1 MSIFRKQTSPS
12 QPASR
17 VISVG
22 HDRNWWKIGGIT
34 AASVLGVGTIGFLVT
49 SAWVAQNLSPTIAK
63 QLTKSLG
70 REVTL
75 GQLENIG
82 LNEINF
88 GASSL
93 AANQTSASKV
103 AIKGIDIRFDPLA
116 LLWRRTLK
124 PDITILEPN
133 LYLEQDA
140 QGNWLQ
146 LPTQPP
152 EPPGFIK
159 TEIQG
164 VHIRKARGTVVPFST
179 KKSISFQDVDFNTA
193 FQNKNS
199 KIQAVNFDGQG
210 AIDPAAGT
218 TSGQKAKIA
227 IQGHSSITYGAS
239 GAIAAPATHVEIN
252 GQSLNVA
259 MAHGLLKIPAVD
271 LQKGIIDGNISL
283 DLQPHQPLV
292 VQGVVQVHQATIQVV
307 HVPQLFEQASGTVK
321 ILPQSV
327 QLENVTTLY
336 GQLPGKIAGKIDFQQ
351 GYDLQAQIAPV
362 PVALVTQTLKVRSP
376 VTLAGQVSA
385 RLALTGKLQQPVLS
399 GQAKTTTTAQV
410 DRVLF
415 NQVASDFVVKD
426 GKCLLSGISA
436 SPTVGGAVKG
446 YGEISLTDQPQ
457 LHFDFQGD
465 RLPANV
471 LAITYGQ
478 PLPIAVGLTSLTGQ
492 VFGSASNLTTDLK
505 IQAPQ
510 AAYPSSAN
518 LRISPQGAVQIQ
530 QARVKIAGQEI
541 SGVGNINQGR
551 WQLKVQVPKIDSQK
565 LAALATPV
573 SGQVSILP
581 AFLVGQLSG
590 QMLISGQTQGNHD
603 SLQGQGRLQLQTKAG
618 NIQVTSLRL
627 VKGQWQGDIQT
638 NELLLAK
645 IDPQLF
651 GKLSGKFQI
660 AGDINSTTP
669 EKITAIGS
677 GAIALGQGKITG
689 QNLKL
694 AQGKWHGEF
703 NSDRFDVGQVA
714 PHVQGKLSGRFNL
727 SGDIQKLTPTNIQG
741 QGTGILALSG
751 GQVVARNVQLAHG
764 KWQGEFSPENLEVSQ
779 FAPEVHGRLNGKFN
793 VAGDLQKMTV
803 TNLQATGSG
812 RLQTTGGQVVAK
824 QFQLQNGS
832 WQGDLSLT
840 ALRLGNITKDLPK
853 SLAAGTV
860 TGNLRVGGRVDSFNP
875 RNLSLTGDGQ
885 LSLGKGVV
893 TARAL
898 KINNGQWQGLFG
910 LQAIELQQLPIK
922 LPRDLLTAQI
932 DGQFQLAGQLQQPSV
947 QTAQGSG
954 RLRLPT
960 GQIVAKNLQLFGDRW
975 QGQFQTKAVP
985 LSALLRSLSV
995 GFARSLPASWRSAK
1009 LTSNF
1014 NLNGNLKSFDVKRL
1028 NGDGSGQIDLA
1039 TGRIQLLQGKVANG
1053 VWQGQFNAQ
1062 QIDLPS
1068 VVQLLPDSTVGKQL
1082 QAGKLNATGQVSGN
1096 FDSFDPANLKV
1107 NSQIS
1112 LTGLRLAKL
1121 NVEQNLNGTIQTIPG
1136 QGLNLI
1142 LAGQRDRLE
1151 LSLGEKNQP
1160 LQFSARLADAVAHG
1174 QIVGNDFQVSAQH
1187 IAVDLLTSF
1196 LPPMPQIDNYQL
1208 AGLASGDLSF
1218 NLANGEVTGKNLVVD
1233 KPRIGNV
1240 VGDRLQSSSFKYNNG
1255 VLEVKDGEFRRG
1267 SNQYLIG
1274 ARVVTNSRQPE
1285 YQLTIQVPHGQLS
1298 DVSNLFQISSID
1310 DLLNPFGDRNYGR
1323 ASDLQP
1329 QSTGSDLTNLQ
1340 DQIDRLSE
1348 IKQLQAIQAELQQDN
1363 LIPNLQKLDGDF
1375 TGTIVIS
1382 NAPKSGAYASFN
1394 VQGGNWN
1401 VDQYQF
1407 SQINMQGKWQNGVLS
1422 LAALDLLATNAK
1434 IKVAGDFGI
1443 DRQEAIVNIERFPVE
1458 RLSNTFKLPV
1468 EIAGELNVQAKLSG
1482 SWFDPQLAGTATII
1496 DGKYNQADVPV
1507 INTDFSYAQSR
1518 LQFDS
1523 NGVVTGDAVNN
1534 VVSSSDES
1542 PIKISGSIPY
1552 QLPFALVAPASNEVA
1567 LNIKLQNQGM
1577 KMLDVLSQ
1585 QQALWKGGNGQV
1597 NLTAKGTLNKQ
1608 NLTWKSAK
1616 GTARLQDAV
1625 IKFNALSDNVTA
1637 LNSSVIFDFDRV
1649 QIDKL
1654 VGKYG
1659 AAPVTAV
1666 GSIPISNLL
1675 SFDQPAT
1682 CLGVPANI
1690 PPRQQPLA
1698 VSFDNVQIN
1707 LKDKYAGGVS
1717 GCLILGQGSIT
1728 QPIVSGNIKLAQ
1740 GRITL
1745 PGQSSE
1751 SDAQAARGAA
1761 SDNSPL
1767 QFQNLQVV
1775 LGENVIL
1782 EQFGLLS
1789 LLANGELALN
1799 GTLDRPLP
1807 TGVVHL
1813 PRGQFNLFTSRFRLT
1828 GDNNV
1833 AKFNGNTDA
1842 VVSLNLSTKVLET
1855 SRLPVTVGNER
1866 RETSDTFS
1874 TSLGQVQSVQIE
1886 AVIKDLPISK
1896 LRLDDAE
1903 FLRSKPP
1910 RSKDEILLLLSNG
1923 LGRITAGEEAV
1934 GSGLISLAGT
1944 TLLSGIQTSFSDV
1957 QSSIS
1962 DLLGLSDFRLYPS
1975 FSQSKG
1981 STTSTLGLAGEVGVN
1996 IGDQVSLS
2004 FFQILTGSELPQYSV
2019 RYQINNQLLLRGSSN
2034 FSGDGRVIVEFE
2046 QRF

>member
-1 MSIFRKQTSPS
+1 MSIFRKQTNPP

-17 VISVG
+17 VSSLR

-34 AASVLGVGTIGFLVT
+34 AASVLGVGTIGFLGT

-93 AANQTSASKV
+93 AANQTSTSKI
-103 AIKGIDIRFDPLA
+103 AATGINIRFDPLA
-116 LLWRRTLK
+116 LLWQRTLK
-124 PDITILEPN
+124 PDITILEPE

-140 QGNWLQ
+140 QGNWIKI
-146 LPTQPP
+146 PSQPP
-152 EPPGFIK
+152 EQSGFVK
-159 TEIQG
+159 TEVQG
-164 VHIRKARGTVVPFST
+164 VHIRQARGTVVPFST
-179 KKSISFQDVDFNTA
+179 KKSISFQDVDLNTA
-193 FQNKNS
+193 FQNKGS
-199 KIQAVNFDGQG
+199 KIQSVHFDGKG
-210 AIDPAAGT
+210 EIDNGLGH
-218 TSGQKAKIA
+218 SGGQKAKIA
-227 IQGHSSITYGAS
+227 IKGNSSIAT
-239 GAIAAPATHVEIN
+239 PATHIEIN

-259 MAHGLLKIPAVD
+259 LAHGLLKIPAVD
-271 LQKGIIDGNISL
+271 FQQGIVDGNISL

-292 VQGVVQVHQATIQVV
+292 VQGTVQVHQATIQVV
-307 HVPQLFEQASGTVK
+307 QVPQLFEQASGTVK

-336 GQLPGKIAGKIDFQQ
+336 GRLPGKIAGKIDFQQ

-362 PVALVTQTLKVRSP
+362 PVALVTQALKVRSP
-376 VTLAGQVSA
+376 VPLTGQVSA
-385 RLALTGKLQQPVLS
+385 RLALTGKLRQPVLA
-399 GQAKTTTTAQV
+399 GQVKTTAPAQV
-410 DRVLF
+410 DRVLLK
-415 NQVASDFVVKD
+415 QVASDFVVKD
-426 GKCLLSGISA
+426 GRLLLTGISA
-436 SPTVGGAVKG
+436 SPTVGGVISG
-446 YGEISLTDQPQ
+446 HGEITLTDQPQ
-457 LHFDFQGD
+457 VHFNIQGD
-465 RLPANV
+465 RVPANV
-471 LAITYGQ
+471 FATTYGQ
-478 PLPIAVGLTSLTGQ
+478 PLPIALGLTSFTGQ
-492 VFGSASNLTTDLK
+492 VLGSANNLTTDLK

-510 AAYPSSAN
+510 AAYPGSAS

-541 SGVGNINQGR
+541 SGVGRINQGR
-551 WQLKVQVPKIDSQK
+551 WQLNVQVPKIDSQK
-565 LAALATPV
+565 LAALTTPGHGLV
-573 SGQVSILP
+573 PILP
-581 AFLVGQLSG
+581 AFLAGQISG
-590 QMLISGQTQGNHD
+590 QMLVSGQTRGNND

-618 NIQVTSLRL
+618 NIQATSLRL
-627 VKGQWQGDIQT
+627 TKGQWQGDIQT
-638 NELLLAK
+638 TELLLAK
-645 IDPQLF
+645 IDPQLP
-651 GKLSGKFQI
+651 GKLSGKFQVT
-660 AGDINSTTP
+660 GDINSTTLD
-669 EKITAIGS
+669 KITAIGG

-694 AQGKWHGEF
+694 AQGKWQGEF
-703 NSDRFDVGQVA
+703 SADRFDVGQVA
-714 PHVQGKLSGRFNL
+714 PHVPGKLSGRFNL

-741 QGTGILALSG
+741 QGTGILTLPV
-751 GQVVARNVQLAHG
+751 GQLVARNVQLAQG

-779 FAPEVHGRLNGKFN
+779 FAPEVRGQLHGKFT

-803 TNLQATGSG
+803 AHLQATGSG
-812 RLQTTGGQVVAK
+812 RLQTTGGQILAK
-824 QFQLQNGS
+824 QFQLQNGL

-853 SLAAGTV
+853 YLAAGTV
-860 TGNLRVGGRVDSFNP
+860 TGNLRVGGQVDSFSH
-875 RNLSLTGDGQ
+875 LSLAGDGQ
-885 LSLGKGVV
+885 LNLGQGVV
-893 TARAL
+893 TARGL
-898 KINNGQWQGLFG
+898 QVNNGRWQGLFG
-910 LQAIELQQLPIK
+910 LQAIELQQLPVN
-922 LPRDLLTAQI
+922 LPHNFPPAQI
-932 DGQFQLAGQLQQPSV
+932 DGQFQLTGQLQQPSV
-947 QTAQGSG
+947 QTAQGRG

-960 GQIVAKNLQLFGDRW
+960 GQIVANNFQLAGDQW

-985 LSALLRSLSV
+985 LSELS
-995 GFARSLPASWRSAK
+995 RSLPVSWRSAK

-1014 NLNGNLKSFDVKRL
+1014 NLSGNLKSFDIKQL
-1028 NGDGSGQIDLA
+1028 NGAGSGQLDLA
-1039 TGRIQLLQGKVANG
+1039 TGRIQLVQGKVANG
-1053 VWQGQFNAQ
+1053 TWQGQFNAQ

-1068 VVQLLPDSTVGKQL
+1068 VAKLLPNNTVRKQL
-1082 QAGKLNATGQVSGN
+1082 QAGQLNATGQVSGN
-1096 FDSFDPANLKV
+1096 FDSFDPAHLRV

-1121 NVEQNLNGTIQTIPG
+1121 PVEKNLNGTIQTIPG
-1136 QGLNLI
+1136 QGLHLMV
-1142 LAGQRDRLE
+1142 AGQHDRLE
-1151 LSLGEKNQP
+1151 LSLGDKNQP
-1160 LQFSARLADAVAHG
+1160 LQFSARLAEATATG
-1174 QIVGNDFQVSAQH
+1174 QLVGNDLQVSARN
-1187 IAVDLLTSF
+1187 IAVGLLTS
-1196 LPPMPQIDNYQL
+1196 LWPAMPQIENQQL
-1208 AGLASGDLSF
+1208 AGVAAGDLSF
-1218 NLANGEVTGKNLVVD
+1218 NLASGAITGKNLVVD
-1233 KPRIGNV
+1233 KPQIGNV
-1240 VGDRLQSSSFKYNNG
+1240 IGDRLQSSSFKYADG

-1267 SNQYLIG
+1267 NNQYLIG
-1274 ARVVTNSRQPE
+1274 ARVVTTSQQPE
-1285 YQLTIQVPHGQLS
+1285 YQLTIQVPQGQLT
-1298 DVSNLFQISSID
+1298 DVSNLFQISAID
-1310 DLLNPFGDRNYGR
+1310 DLLNPFGERNYGR

-1329 QSTGSDLTNLQ
+1329 QSTGSDLTSLQ

-1348 IKQLQAIQAELQQDN
+1348 IKRLQAIQAELQQDN
-1363 LIPNLQKLDGDF
+1363 LVPNLRKLDGDF

-1394 VQGGNWN
+1394 IQGGNWT

-1407 SQINMQGKWQNGVLS
+1407 SQVNMQGKWQNGVLS

-1443 DRQEAIVNIERFPVE
+1443 DRQEAIVNIARFPVE
-1458 RLSNTFKLPV
+1458 RLSNAFKLPV

-1482 SWFDPQLAGTATII
+1482 SWFDPQLSGTASII

-1523 NGVVTGDAVNN
+1523 NGVVASDAVTN
-1534 VVSSSDES
+1534 VVSSNGES

-1567 LNIKLQNQGM
+1567 LNLKLQDQGM

-1585 QQALWKGGNGQV
+1585 QQALWKGGRGQV
-1597 NLTAKGTLNKQ
+1597 NLTAKGNLNKQ

-1616 GTARLQDAV
+1616 GTASLQDAV

-1637 LNSSVIFDFDRV
+1637 LHSSVIFDFDRV

-1659 AAPVTAV
+1659 MAPVTAV
-1666 GSIPISNLL
+1666 GSIPINSLL
-1675 SFDQPAT
+1675 SFNQPAT
-1682 CLGVPANI
+1682 CLGTPANI
-1690 PPRQQPLA
+1690 PAAQQPLA

-1707 LKDKYAGGVS
+1707 LKDKYEGGVS
-1717 GCLILGQGSIT
+1717 GCLILGQGSMT
-1728 QPIVSGNIKLAQ
+1728 QPIIGGNIKLAR

-1761 SDNSPL
+1761 SDNSPV

-1775 LGENVIL
+1775 LGENVLL

-1789 LLANGELALN
+1789 LLANGELAFN

-1866 RETSDTFS
+1866 RETNDTFS

-1975 FSQSKG
+1975 FSQSRG
-1981 STTSTLGLAGEVGVN
+1981 STTSTLGLAGEVGLN